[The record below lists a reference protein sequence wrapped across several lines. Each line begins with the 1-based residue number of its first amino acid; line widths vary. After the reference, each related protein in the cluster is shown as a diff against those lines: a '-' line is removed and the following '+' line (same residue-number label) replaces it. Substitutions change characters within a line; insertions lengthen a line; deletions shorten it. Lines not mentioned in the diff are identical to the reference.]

1 MLYSELQEDFYETY
15 CQTSGRCR
23 WDPRPGWSLHPD
35 EPPWHESLYLHR
47 GHKAHL
53 STSRSLKDSF
63 FSSQNNS
70 ESLCTQCLWS
80 GSCETWS
87 HQSGSPSLEWWTQLG
102 SSCRLTWLVIKEF
115 DVSIF
120 MSSDG
125 YWKRGMTHHL
135 IYMIWPRQSWGRR
148 ERDNTIYCPQKPI
161 THLIS
166 VHGCLCS
173 YCHLPVLWAKV
184 LAGKFPGHT
193 QPRLRY

>member
-1 MLYSELQEDFYETY
+1 MRLTARHQVDAVGIHGQAGHCIQMSHHGMNHFTCIEDT
-15 CQTSGRCR
+15 R
-23 WDPRPGWSLHPD
+23 
-35 EPPWHESLYLHR
+35 
-47 GHKAHL
+47 HL

-135 IYMIWPRQSWGRR
+135 IYMIWPRQSWGGR
-148 ERDNTIYCPQKPI
+148 EKDNTVYCPQKPI

-173 YCHLPVLWAKV
+173 YCHLPVLWAQV